1 MESIGLWI
9 AQTPMVRHFL
19 VIFLAVVCGW
29 AIGYERSARNKQAGI
44 KTHIIVAVT
53 SALMMIISKEAFLD
67 TPNFDT
73 SRVAA
78 QIVSGISFIGGGI
91 IFMRDKKISGITTA
105 AGVWATAGIGM
116 AIGGGMWLMG
126 LVCTVVVVMIQLL
139 THTSQKNSGDF
150 EIKIVGETAD
160 KTTLSQLYA
169 YYQCEQYHSIKMEMK
184 QTAQEELYE
193 VTISIEQDQSLHLA
207 DIENFLKS
215 QELDLVVKRFVVR
228 SIK

>member
-1 MESIGLWI
+1 MESIGQWI
-9 AQTPMVRHFL
+9 EREAVIQHFL
-19 VIFLAVVCGW
+19 IIFLAVVCGW

-116 AIGGGMWLMG
+116 AIGGGMWLLG
-126 LVCTVVVVMIQLL
+126 LVCTLVVVMIQLL
-139 THTSQKNSGDF
+139 THASQKNSGDF
-150 EIKIVGETAD
+150 EIRIVGETAD
-160 KTTLSQLYA
+160 KTTLSQLYT
-169 YYQCEQYHSIKMEMK
+169 YYHCEQYHSIKMEMK
-184 QTAQEELYE
+184 QSEQEELYE
-193 VTISIEQDQSLHLA
+193 ITISIEQDQSFHLA

-228 SIK
+228 SVK